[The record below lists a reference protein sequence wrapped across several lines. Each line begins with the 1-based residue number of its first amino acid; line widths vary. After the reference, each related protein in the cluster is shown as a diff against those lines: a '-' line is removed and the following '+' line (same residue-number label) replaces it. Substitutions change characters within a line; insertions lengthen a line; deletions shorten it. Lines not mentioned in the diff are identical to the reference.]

1 MTTQTSAVLLSTALH
16 KSFGSKGASTLESSQ
31 QLTQWLPDISKGL
44 QHAIMAAADTFAAP
58 CSGCGHLLSL
68 TPCPAGCKLVYSSS
82 HCLGKCL
89 QLQLWVSAGVH
100 FDWTV
105 NCTAASQ
112 QVQLRHPT
120 AQVACTAA
128 TALSPPPGSQR
139 SKSGKKLQ
147 PWHEKFKKEML
158 YMPRHLKDGEV
169 GGQPVKKGQ
178 WVQVRSCMCEMSLH
192 VCRLQ
197 MHCCDS
203 AAL

>member
-1 MTTQTSAVLLSTALH
+1 MH

-44 QHAIMAAADTFAAP
+44 QHAITAAADTLLLHVQAVATS
-58 CSGCGHLLSL
+58 CLSHLVRQGVQDG
-68 TPCPAGCKLVYSSS
+68 PAGCKLVYSSS

-89 QLQLWVSAGVH
+89 QLQLWVSAGVVH